1 MNSLIHSDWWPLQEE
16 EMGAQTHTETF
27 SLDTERRWPPAGNQ
41 YNCTPR
47 LGVQA
52 LELWENQ
59 FCCSNPIVSGLD
71 CPNKLK
77 SFVYLTSYLR
87 LMSPKTNLK
96 FKCPAPY
103 CWNYT
108 STQWDSTKHELEW
121 GFQHTHLGI
130 HSKFNMQPRIWTLA
144 LPGHSDYG
152 AVMNNKAAKLRI
164 GCPKGSLQ
172 NVDWISFTVKTS
184 LDKASPVIC
193 EICLEIV

>member
-96 FKCPAPY
+96 FKCPALKLYEHTVGFYKTWTRVRFSTHALGNTFKVQYAAQNLDSGFARPQWLRSSHEQQSSKAKNWMPKRQSAERRLNIIY
-103 CWNYT
+103 CKN
-108 STQWDSTKHELEW
+108 
-121 GFQHTHLGI
+121 F
-130 HSKFNMQPRIWTLA
+130 FR
-144 LPGHSDYG
+144 
-152 AVMNNKAAKLRI
+152 
-164 GCPKGSLQ
+164 
-172 NVDWISFTVKTS
+172 
-184 LDKASPVIC
+184 
-193 EICLEIV
+193 